1 LLWVNEIFGGQDL
14 TIIALGKFGGREIT
28 YGADLDV
35 LFVGDDNRDAQK
47 ILSTMAQPS
56 AEGNLSCVDARLRP
70 EGEKGPLV
78 GSLESYRHYYN
89 GRAHLWEL
97 QALTRA
103 RPIAGPQQ
111 DDFIAIAR
119 SVWHEAGQDVDL
131 FSKIDNMCER
141 VRRER
146 SSGSEFRDFKT
157 GTGGI
162 IEAEFLVQA
171 RQMREGIW
179 EPNWIRALD
188 RLSEAD
194 HFTESEAVQLKGAYE
209 FLRRCE
215 SVLRRY
221 ENKPVST
228 LPGDE
233 VGERRFS
240 RRLGFENIETFTKK
254 YHDARLLIH
263 QIYNRRIQ
271 GTRRLETSQQSQ
283 DLVQK
288 EKA

>member
-1 LLWVNEIFGGQDL
+1 VNEIFGGQDL

-35 LFVGDDNRDAQK
+35 LFVGEENRDAQK

-56 AEGNLSCVDARLRP
+56 AEGSLPCVDARLRP

-78 GSLESYRHYYN
+78 GSLESYRHYYS
-89 GRAHLWEL
+89 GRAQLWEL

-103 RPIAGPQQ
+103 RAITGPRQE
-111 DDFIAIAR
+111 DFITMAKAIWR
-119 SVWHEAGQDVDL
+119 EAGQDADL
-131 FSKIDNMCER
+131 FSKIDSMRER
-141 VRRER
+141 IRRER
-146 SSGSEFRDFKT
+146 SSRSEFLDLKT

-162 IEAEFLVQA
+162 VEAEFLVQA

-179 EPNWIRALD
+179 EPNWIRAVDL
-188 RLSEAD
+188 LSEAG
-194 HFTESEAVQLKGAYE
+194 HFAEFESVELKRAYE

-233 VGERRFS
+233 VEQRRFS
-240 RRLGFENIETFTKK
+240 RRLGFENIETFTKE
-254 YHDARLLIH
+254 YHAARSLIRE
-263 QIYNRRIQ
+263 IYNRRIH
-271 GTRRLETSQQSQ
+271 GTQRLETSQQSQ
-283 DLVQK
+283 DFL
-288 EKA
+288 EKKKA